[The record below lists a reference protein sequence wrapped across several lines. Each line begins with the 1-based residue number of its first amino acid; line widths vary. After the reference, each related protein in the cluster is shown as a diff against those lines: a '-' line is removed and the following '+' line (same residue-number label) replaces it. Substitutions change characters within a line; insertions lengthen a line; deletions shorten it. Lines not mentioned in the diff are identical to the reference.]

1 MILAMIVSISISML
15 GFSILK
21 HEIHE
26 FFFNFGLNTSIFK
39 LSVYFL
45 ITILLITTFFSIERP
60 IFLWSL
66 FFILILF
73 SQTMPHFAK
82 FIFENE
88 IQKESLIFLD
98 KTILGVSSGASL
110 KMAMDRALE
119 DMSGWR
125 RRQFYDL
132 VRVLNLSQNI
142 SRIVSPS
149 LKNLAEEVEYI
160 HTSQV
165 KTLEQLQK
173 LRRHI
178 KLRLDLRHRSR
189 QVALNMNIQAGFLL
203 FVFVCVILFSYSN
216 YETSIFLKF
225 LFPSVIWFSFGC
237 LGLFYLQRNHKWK
250 I

>member
-1 MILAMIVSISISML
+1 MILAMVVSISISML

-26 FFFNFGLNTSIFK
+26 FFFNFGLNTHVFK
-39 LSVYFL
+39 LVSYFL
-45 ITILLITTFFSIERP
+45 IAILLVTTFFSIERP
-60 IFLWSL
+60 VYLWSF
-66 FFILILF
+66 FFIIILA

-82 FIFENE
+82 TVFENE
-88 IQKESLIFLD
+88 IQKESLLFLD
-98 KTILGVSSGASL
+98 KTILSVASGFSL
-110 KMAMDRALE
+110 KSSMDKALE

-125 RRQFYDL
+125 RRQFHDL
-132 VRVLNLSQNI
+132 VRALNLNQNI
-142 SRIVSPS
+142 SRIVSPA

-165 KTLEQLQK
+165 KTFEQLQK

-178 KLRLDLRHRSR
+178 KLRLDLRHKSR

-203 FVFVCVILFSYSN
+203 FVFVGVSLFSFSN
-216 YETSIFLKF
+216 YETSIFLKY
-225 LFPSVIWFSFGC
+225 LFPASIWFSFGC